1 MKTKRLLVPTLF
13 SVLIFASGCAAFQAS
28 SDVAAGRNALQTG
41 RPSDAIISLTRAAEV
56 DPNYR
61 IPYQLPVSVWTYL
74 GRAYYETGRDAE
86 ARNALE
92 KALSLDPND
101 FLAQLY
107 LGLAQLRSGDRER
120 GRRTIEGSLKGLHE
134 TIEFIAADNVHGQFW
149 DPGRSI
155 RTDIEKT
162 LAGKLTDSEF
172 ASAAAQIGK
181 DFDNEI
187 DRARRDEA
195 LSRGGGGGGGGG
207 D

>member
-1 MKTKRLLVPTLF
+1 MKTKKFLVPTLF
-13 SVLIFASGCAAFQAS
+13 STLIFASGCAGFQAA
-28 SDVAAGRNALQTG
+28 SDVLAGRNALQTG
-41 RPSDAIISLTRAAEV
+41 RPNDAIGPLTRAAAV
-56 DPNYR
+56 DPNYKIPYR
-61 IPYQLPVSVWTYL
+61 IPESVWTYL
-74 GRAYYETGRDAE
+74 GRAYYETARYAE
-86 ARNALE
+86 ARKALE
-92 KALSLDPND
+92 KALSLDPHD
-101 FLAQLY
+101 SLAQVY
-107 LGLAQLRSGDRER
+107 LGLSQLRSGDRER
-120 GRRTIEGSLKGLHE
+120 GRKTAEGGLKGLHE
-134 TIEFIAADNVHGQFW
+134 TIEFITADNVHGQFW

-172 ASAAAQIGK
+172 ESAASRIGN